1 MKKVI
6 LGIISLIFLFGC
18 FVYFVWSNQENDFNE
33 LKTEI
38 VFIIDNSNLTEYQ
51 EDKIIY
57 YLYIYKRDD
66 YSSGEWGRVYYLDG
80 FKRFLLHR
88 DYDFWYEIKEIFN
101 EN

>member
-1 MKKVI
+1 MKKVILWI

-51 EDKIIY
+51 EDKIIN
-57 YLYIYKRDD
+57 LFI
-66 YSSGEWGRVYYLDG
+66 S
-80 FKRFLLHR
+80 
-88 DYDFWYEIKEIFN
+88 IKEMIIL
-101 EN
+101 ENGEEFII